1 MDPIFVTIGPLE
13 LRWYGLL
20 IAGGVLLGAVW
31 GVRLARGRGLDPA
44 WMLDMTPWMVL
55 AGLVG
60 ARIVYVL
67 TSPGAFFGPGGDPL
81 RAFAV
86 WEGGLSIHGAVAGV
100 VLVLAWGARR
110 QRYDVWRYLDVLAP
124 VMALGIIGGR
134 LGNFMNGTDTGGRL
148 TDWAIGFR
156 WPERGTETFGA
167 VGRLVF
173 GDDLWSGAPPA
184 CQALRMAAAVGG
196 EPLRAFAVWEGGLS
210 IHGAVAGVVL
220 VLAWGARRQR
230 YDVWRYLDVLAP
242 VMALGIIGGRLG
254 NFMNGTDTGGRP
266 TDWAIGFRWPE
277 RGTETFGAFGRF
289 VFGDDLW
296 SGAPPACQAVR
307 MAAALGGE
315 PEACVVHLTQLYGA
329 LVGVLVLGVVLWALA
344 RAKKHG
350 AVILHA
356 FLWYS
361 VIRSVIEEPF
371 RDNPLPWQVYLNE
384 SAGVGLFTATQLA
397 SVAIVAVA
405 WWLLSQRPYKTDEPA
420 AAASAGSRA
429 ARPPGGAR
437 AAARREAA
445 RRDAAGTGDKGSGK
459 RGKGGKG
466 GGRKGKGPGSGTR
479 S

>member
-1 MDPIFVTIGPLE
+1 MDPIFLTIGPLE

-31 GVRLARGRGLDPA
+31 AVRLARGRGLDPA
-44 WMLDMTPWMVL
+44 WILDMTPWMVL

-67 TSPGAFFGPGGDPL
+67 TSPAAFFGP
-81 RAFAV
+81 
-86 WEGGLSIHGAVAGV
+86 
-100 VLVLAWGARR
+100 
-110 QRYDVWRYLDVLAP
+110 
-124 VMALGIIGGR
+124 
-134 LGNFMNGTDTGGRL
+134 
-148 TDWAIGFR
+148 
-156 WPERGTETFGA
+156 
-167 VGRLVF
+167 
-173 GDDLWSGAPPA
+173 
-184 CQALRMAAAVGG
+184 GG

-397 SVAIVAVA
+397 SVAIVVVA
-405 WWLLSQRPYKTDEPA
+405 WWLLSQRPLMTDEPA
-420 AAASAGSRA
+420 AAAVAGARA